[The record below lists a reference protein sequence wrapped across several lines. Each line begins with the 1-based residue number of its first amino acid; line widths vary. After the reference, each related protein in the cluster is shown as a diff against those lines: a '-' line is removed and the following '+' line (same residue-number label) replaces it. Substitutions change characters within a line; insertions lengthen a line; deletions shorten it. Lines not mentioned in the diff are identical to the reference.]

1 MVFSGGCDSG
11 ALFCPLEEAVNVIT
25 CPRSLIFPSCPVVLC
40 FLSVGSCTKQ
50 NTATL
55 QRRSILNFFYVTSS
69 YFFII
74 IIFLH
79 ASVMML
85 GVVVIVVVVVF

>member
-1 MVFSGGCDSG
+1 MSPLSHFSFLPC
-11 ALFCPLEEAVNVIT
+11 
-25 CPRSLIFPSCPVVLC
+25 C
-40 FLSVGSCTKQ
+40 FMFFISRIVHKAEYC
-50 NTATL
+50 NTAET
-55 QRRSILNFFYVTSS
+55 INIEFFFYVTSS